1 MLLIPQYEE
10 RLEGLSEKLR
20 LADTVT
26 PDLLAEVV
34 VELCPQAARHF
45 ARTVRLNNLAKSAA
59 WTDWSLELIRL
70 TLPNWHLRRLAY
82 EDGIWF
88 CSLSEQPHLPLA
100 LGDAA
105 EATHEDLPLAILSAI
120 IEARRTGI
128 APQLEYRSVPHVRP
142 AQGHPV
148 CCDNFA

>member
-1 MLLIPQYEE
+1 MILIPQCEE
-10 RLEGLSEKLR
+10 RLEGLSEKLW

-26 PDLLAEVV
+26 PDLLTEVV
-34 VELCPQAARHF
+34 TEICPQAARHS
-45 ARTVRLNNLAKSAA
+45 AWTARLNNLAKSAA

-70 TLPNWHLRRLAY
+70 ALPNWHLRRLAY

-88 CSLSEQPHLPLA
+88 CSLSERPNLPLP
-100 LGDAA
+100 LGDVA
-105 EATHEDLPLAILSAI
+105 EAKHEDLPLAILSAI
-120 IEARRTGI
+120 VEARRTRI

-142 AQGHPV
+142 AQGHAI